1 MLRDGPREAAPST
14 SPSIAE
20 RADTAAR
27 LIGRCYFGTAGA
39 VALFAALSVLLLGD
53 ALGAD
58 WRRALLAG
66 LLIYAAGCAA
76 AFGADQRTRAWRSAA
91 LFAAGIG
98 AMGIVSASGF
108 AFQDGLRNP
117 TLGFCALVVCT
128 VCAVSSIPWGIA
140 LALACMAQLLLL
152 GRAEQH

>member
-14 SPSIAE
+14 SPSIDE

-66 LLIYAAGCAA
+66 LLVYAAGCGVA
-76 AFGADQRTRAWRSAA
+76 GGTLLSRVLNHYLREADEREQRFRS
-91 LFAAGIG
+91 
-98 AMGIVSASGF
+98 
-108 AFQDGLRNP
+108 
-117 TLGFCALVVCT
+117 
-128 VCAVSSIPWGIA
+128 
-140 LALACMAQLLLL
+140 LL
-152 GRAEQH
+152 